1 MGLQTALYS
10 LNPHTATTQWV
21 KAPEKAIMQEE
32 FEALEAQRRSLQLLV
47 SELLLANQQLRLE
60 LAHFRQKEPSAPAT
74 HPQPRQ
80 DH

>member
-1 MGLQTALYS
+1 LGLQTALFS

-21 KAPEKAIMQEE
+21 KAPEKSIMQEE
-32 FEALEAQRRSLQLLV
+32 FEALEAQRKSLQLLV

-60 LAHFRQKEPSAPAT
+60 MAHLRQREPNAPAT
-74 HPQPRQ
+74 HPQLRQ